1 MNLKT
6 INRHQNQKTGL
17 QIIDCYNSKLFRA
30 NDNTALGRS
39 NRMPTLN
46 VNGGIGDAVLL
57 VLISSRLS
65 LNTSNNRGSETLSRS
80 KNFFEFRRKLF

>member
-6 INRHQNQKTGL
+6 INRHRNQKTGL
-17 QIIDCYNSKLFRA
+17 QIINCYNSKLLRV

-57 VLISSRLS
+57 VLISTRLS
-65 LNTSNNRGSETLSRS
+65 LNTSNNRGSESFERI
-80 KNFFEFRRKLF
+80 FEFRMKLF